1 MEKRSEMRKFAS
13 PTTSMFCLVFLI
25 NYQNG
30 LMRYNLWSNSKGL
43 ATKLFVIGTKNS
55 QRCESHEA
63 YLYTPKLIF
72 LLFQNSDN
80 LLQPLFSDGDND
92 ALKEIQVYFHDSF
105 GNSTRI
111 DYGTGHEMAFVM
123 FLACLFHIR
132 VLHINQDVA
141 ATGLLV
147 FSKYM
152 ELVRKLQATYRME
165 PAGSQGVRLNKMILL
180 AFRYQFVIYI
190 LGMVFGRFPIRQFH
204 LGCCTIYE
212 WA

>member
-1 MEKRSEMRKFAS
+1 MKH
-13 PTTSMFCLVFLI
+13 T
-25 NYQNG
+25 
-30 LMRYNLWSNSKGL
+30 
-43 ATKLFVIGTKNS
+43 
-55 QRCESHEA
+55 
-63 YLYTPKLIF
+63 YTPKLIF

-80 LLQPLFSDGDND
+80 LLQPLFSNGDND

-123 FLACLFHIR
+123 FLACLFHTR

-190 LGMVFGRFPIRQFH
+190 LGMVFGRFPIRQFY
-204 LGCCTIYE
+204 LGCRAIYE

>member
-1 MEKRSEMRKFAS
+1 
-13 PTTSMFCLVFLI
+13 MFCLVFLI

-80 LLQPLFSDGDND
+80 LLQPLFSNGDND

-180 AFRYQFVIYI
+180 AFRYQFVINI

-204 LGCCTIYE
+204 LGCRAIYE